1 VKDNQ
6 QEACFCP
13 LRRVFCRNYKKVRRS
28 ILTFTITFLRNRYA
42 VLRTGAVRD
51 TRSSRTVLG
60 TPRLRANA
68 VTFNDFPRE
77 AGFHPDLDPDR
88 GWNGTCALTYVKR
101 IDPLLITRFT

>member
-1 VKDNQ
+1 MKDNQ
-6 QEACFCP
+6 QEACLVFLP
-13 LRRVFCRNYKKVRRS
+13 AARRVFICRNYEKVRRS
-28 ILTFTITFLRNRYA
+28 ITFLRNRYA

-68 VTFNDFPRE
+68 VTFNISLGKL
-77 AGFHPDLDPDR
+77 AHTLTSTLTA